1 MSETISIK
9 NVIDDWYSLGLSK
22 LYVHDSNRVLL
33 SLQLIFA
40 NYGLKIVSGIPDKLR
55 LRYNQIV
62 KKVKNNK
69 NNLKKPLYYGFSLDD
84 IFYSA
89 TEFPGLCANETPV
102 PKR

>member
-40 NYGLKIVSGIPDKLR
+40 NYGLKIVSGIPEKLKV
-55 LRYNQIV
+55 RYNRIV
-62 KKVKNNK
+62 DKIKNNK
-69 NNLKKPLYYGFSLDD
+69 NNLKKPQYYGFNLDD

-89 TEFPGLCANETPV
+89 TEFPGLCATETV

>member
-40 NYGLKIVSGIPDKLR
+40 NYGLKIVSGIPEKLKVRYTRITDK
-55 LRYNQIV
+55 I
-62 KKVKNNK
+62 KNNK
-69 NNLKKPLYYGFSLDD
+69 NNLKKPAYYGFTLED

-89 TEFPGLCANETPV
+89 TEFPGLCAKETV
-102 PKR
+102 PER

>member
-40 NYGLKIVSGIPDKLR
+40 NYGLKIVSGIPEKLKVRYTRITDK
-55 LRYNQIV
+55 I
-62 KKVKNNK
+62 KNNK
-69 NNLKKPLYYGFSLDD
+69 NNLKKPPYYGFNLED

-89 TEFPGLCANETPV
+89 TEFPGLCANENPV